1 MKAFIFHSPVTPRDA
16 DSDIDIEKMPLDKAN
31 VSQLQ

>member
-16 DSDIDIEKMPLDKAN
+16 DSVDIEKMPLDKAN